1 MRKLRSRERPVSAA
15 GVLSEQRHWGSARV
29 GKDGSSRVPDV
40 TRAHPNTGEMRTDV
54 LVLRVILG
62 QFVDCKG
69 GRKALGEI
77 SIEVA
82 KAAVAAHITLR
93 GRFRD
98 VSECLDTFWVRKEV
112 SVANTQA

>member
-54 LVLRVILG
+54 LVLHVILG
-62 QFVDCKG
+62 QFVDWSKG

-82 KAAVAAHITLR
+82 
-93 GRFRD
+93 
-98 VSECLDTFWVRKEV
+98 
-112 SVANTQA
+112 